1 MTTTTTTAPTSAPR
15 ARRGRL
21 NLSSSL
27 EKSGIPIFLVLL
39 ILIFSLNPTI
49 GYVFT
54 SSANVHNILA
64 NQSVTGLIALGM
76 VVPLV
81 AGYFDLSV
89 AAIAGLSNVAVATLI
104 GPHGQP
110 VLIGLVAGVAIGVL
124 AGSLNGFLIAV
135 LRLNPFVTT
144 FGTYILIG
152 GLLQFYTNGQTIFQ
166 GIPRDFGSWGSSNF
180 VGLPRA
186 FWLLMVVALGLWFL
200 LTQTPVGRKLAAI
213 GSNEAASRLV
223 GFRVDR
229 LVFFTFLMSGLLAG
243 IAGALLT
250 SSVGSADS
258 SSATNYLFPAL
269 AAVFLGQTA
278 IRPGHYNV
286 WGTIFGVFLV
296 AVAISGLTLLGAQSW
311 VTLVF
316 NGGALVLAV
325 MASTFMGRARE
336 RRARAATASATI
348 DGR

>member
-1 MTTTTTTAPTSAPR
+1 MTSTTTALAPSNR
-15 ARRGRL
+15 SRRL
-21 NLSSSL
+21 NLSASL
-27 EKSGIPIFLVLL
+27 EKAGIPIFLVFL
-39 ILIFSLNPTI
+39 IAAFSLNPTI
-49 GYVFT
+49 GRVFI

-89 AAIAGLSNVAVATLI
+89 AAVAGLSNVTVAALI
-104 GPHGQP
+104 GPQQQP
-110 VLIGLVAGVAIGVL
+110 VLVGLAAGVAVGVL
-124 AGSLNGFLIAV
+124 AGAFNGFLVAA
-135 LRLNPFVTT
+135 LKLNPFVTT

-152 GLLQFYTNGQTIFQ
+152 GLLQFYTKGQTIFE
-166 GIPRDFGSWGSSNF
+166 GIPSEFGSWGSSNLI
-180 VGLPRA
+180 GLPRA
-186 FWLLMVVALGLWFL
+186 FWLLMVVAFGLWFL
-200 LTQTPVGRKLAAI
+200 LTQTPIGRKLAAI

-229 LVFFTFLMSGLLAG
+229 LVFATFLISGLLAG

-258 SSATNYLFPAL
+258 SSATNFLFPAL

-316 NGGALVLAV
+316 NGSALVLAV

-336 RRARAATASATI
+336 RRARAATANATI